1 MPQKRTDKNGKTRWI
16 GRYRDK
22 NKKEYTKSF
31 PTRREA
37 KQWEDERKTQV
48 TKGIHIAPQQE
59 KTTILEMYEAWTA
72 RDLSDGTRI
81 SYAQTKRELQ
91 DSIGAAQAI
100 HTTVTDIN
108 RWHLQL
114 VNGRPWMDNKPLARS
129 TAREHMVRLSS
140 AFNFAIRE
148 GWLYRNPVMVPP
160 ATSTM
165 TVKANEIPTLD
176 DVHRIIKQ
184 VEAGGAQ
191 YAAHSMRGGKSTPGI
206 FISQPSP
213 MAADMMRLGVGSGLR
228 ISKVCGL
235 IVGDIHVSEKELHV
249 TAQIHRDG
257 RRRVALK
264 TKASEC
270 VVPLADDAV
279 ELLGKYIEGKG
290 PDDWVFVTKR
300 GTPYR
305 ASSLGGLVRHAAR
318 HLGVEWTFHSL
329 RHLYA
334 SRLIAAGV
342 PVNVVQRLM
351 GHSSATVTLDTYTH
365 LWPSSDEVARGAIAG
380 AVAACGQNA
389 GKGGV

>member
-22 NKKEYTKSF
+22 NKKEYTRSF

-48 TKGIHIAPQQE
+48 TKGTHVTPQRE
-59 KTTILEMYEAWTA
+59 KTTILEMYDAWTT
-72 RDLSDGTRI
+72 RDLADGTLL
-81 SYAQTKRELQ
+81 SYAQTRRELQ

-108 RWHLQL
+108 KWHLQL
-114 VNGRPWMDNKPLARS
+114 INGRPWMDNKTLART

-160 ATSTM
+160 AATT
-165 TVKANEIPTLD
+165 TAVKAKEIPTLD
-176 DVHRIIKQ
+176 EIQSLITQ
-184 VEAGGAQ
+184 VETGGSIYQ
-191 YAAHSMRGGKSTPGI
+191 GYSIRRGKSVPDT
-206 FISQPSP
+206 FTSQPAP
-213 MAADMMRLGVGSGLR
+213 VVADMMRLGVGSGLR
-228 ISKVCGL
+228 ISEVCGL
-235 IVGDIHVSEKELHV
+235 IVSDINVCARELHV
-249 TAQIHRDG
+249 TAQIHREG
-257 RRRVALK
+257 KRRVALK
-264 TKASEC
+264 TKASER
-270 VVPLADDAV
+270 VVPLADDAL
-279 ELLGKYIEGKG
+279 ELLGKYTKGKD
-290 PDDWVFVTKR
+290 PDDWVFATKC

-305 ASSLGGLVRHAAR
+305 ASSLGGAIRHASR

-342 PVNVVQRLM
+342 PVNVVQKLM
-351 GHSSATVTLDTYTH
+351 GHASATVTLDTYTH
-365 LWPSSDEVARGAIAG
+365 LWPKADDVARSAIAG